1 MIKCD
6 LQKIKEYETLPQK
19 KKRRFG
25 RYHGSMFWSLPG
37 FGKKKWVIATRIEF
51 KEEVPE
57 QLSEKEIIDKCV
69 EYLNTP
75 PPRKKFQRR
84 VMKPKYGLLE
94 LYYGKIITRGDK
106 TYISA
111 LLVTDQRTSKHFWG
125 RGIVTTK

>member
-1 MIKCD
+1 MAIPITIEK
-6 LQKIKEYETLPQK
+6 LLTENVVE
-19 KKRRFG
+19 
-25 RYHGSMFWSLPG
+25 W
-37 FGKKKWVIATRIEF
+37 ARIEF

-75 PPRKKFQRR
+75 PPRQKFQRR
-84 VMKPKYGLLE
+84 VVKPKYGLLE
-94 LYYGKIITRGDK
+94 LYYGKIITRGEK

-111 LLVTDQRTSKHFWG
+111 LLVTEQRTSKHFWG